1 MFIQAFLL
9 IMSTL
14 HHKHHF
20 NQISTIM
27 IWILTNSHQS
37 GHQDLLFSSKGQF
50 AFFFFFALQPFRFR
64 LINSVKGLFC
74 LLQLLLKKKKK
85 GKLMAWQL
93 AGEFL
98 IWRHP
103 FARTQ
108 GCEMRVCMQNR
119 STWPG
124 MPSGTSH
131 SEFGNTQMHLWS
143 VGKEMNDNH
152 QSVFDH
158 FLHEPCSSTWGKLEQ
173 HVALSR
179 TDALDEP

>member
-1 MFIQAFLL
+1 MFSSLTCYILNITL
-9 IMSTL
+9 IRFQQLWFEFSP
-14 HHKHHF
+14 
-20 NQISTIM
+20 
-27 IWILTNSHQS
+27 ILTNLATKIYYFPAK
-37 GHQDLLFSSKGQF
+37 DTLLFC
-50 AFFFFFALQPFRFR
+50 FFFALHPFRFR

-74 LLQLLLKKKKK
+74 LLQLLLKKKKRKKK
-85 GKLMAWQL
+85 GKTNGLAQKL

-108 GCEMRVCMQNR
+108 GCGMRVCMQNR

-152 QSVFDH
+152 RSVFDH
-158 FLHEPCSSTWGKLEQ
+158 FLHEPCSSTWRKLQQ
-173 HVALSR
+173 HAALSC
-179 TDALDEP
+179 TDASD